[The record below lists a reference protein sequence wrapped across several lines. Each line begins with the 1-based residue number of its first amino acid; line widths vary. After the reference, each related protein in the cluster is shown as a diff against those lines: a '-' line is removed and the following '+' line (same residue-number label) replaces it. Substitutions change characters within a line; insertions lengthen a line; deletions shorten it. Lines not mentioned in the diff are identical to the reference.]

1 MEFVYEQDDLP
12 LCLGNLLQH
21 GLEPLLEFAPIFR
34 SRDKRSEIERHDA
47 LLFEA
52 FGHIAGYDA
61 SGQAL
66 DNSSLAHPRLADQ
79 HGVIL
84 GAAREHLNTTPD
96 FRVPANNRVELVLRG
111 QSGQVASVLFERF
124 VGGFGICARYALI
137 ATDFGQRLQ
146 EFLAPNVES
155 LENFSD

>member
-12 LCLGNLLQH
+12 LCLGNLLQY
-21 GLEPLLEFAPIFR
+21 GLEPLLEFPPIFC
-34 SRDKRSEIERHDA
+34 SRDERSEIERHDA

-66 DNSSLAHPRLADQ
+66 DNCSLAHARLADQ

-84 GAAREHLNTTPD
+84 GAAREHLDTPPD
-96 FRVPANNRVELVLRG
+96 LGIPANNRIELVLR
-111 QSGQVASVLFERF
+111 
-124 VGGFGICARYALI
+124 
-137 ATDFGQRLQ
+137 
-146 EFLAPNVES
+146 
-155 LENFSD
+155 